1 MILPDIELQYLY
13 PFPFAYCLDLMLYH
27 FRDITFQN
35 SISVFRRPYDMITA
49 LIDNMRK
56 LLPLRH
62 TSL

>member
-1 MILPDIELQYLY
+1 MILPDVELQYLY
-13 PFPFAYCLDLMLYH
+13 PFPFTDCPDLVLH
-27 FRDITFQN
+27 HSRDIAFQN